1 VNARD
6 HAAAVFTDPL
16 RLLATTDI
24 DHVLPNVA
32 VRQWVLTVPS
42 EVRRV
47 LALRP
52 EALTAQNRIFVEE
65 IARWQKQQAKA
76 RGIEG
81 GETGSVTFVQ
91 RFNSTLG
98 NFVHLHVVALDGVFI
113 REGDGESLA
122 FHEGPAPSRL
132 EIAAVAERVEER
144 MTRWLRRRGF
154 LDERPAEDR
163 SNEADDPTPLEAC
176 MQMSLFGG
184 VFLRLTADGTP
195 APVDEP
201 RFSRAGTKSPW
212 AAEVSG
218 FNVHAGVTVRAGDRE
233 GLEKLS
239 RYCARPPFSL
249 ERMSLLP
256 DGRVAY
262 LLRKP
267 RGNGATHLVLDPVHF
282 LARIAALVPPPRYPL
297 TRLAGVLAPHST
309 WRAAVVKY
317 GRDETQA
324 PPAPAPAAK
333 KRRKKKKADVT
344 AAQAPAP
351 SSARTSLG
359 AGIVKP
365 VGARIDWASLLR
377 RIYLEDVL
385 ACPCGGRRRIIA
397 DVDDPSVI
405 EAILT
410 HLGLPTVAPP
420 IARAR
425 SPAQGEAA
433 A

>member
-1 VNARD
+1 
-6 HAAAVFTDPL
+6 
-16 RLLATTDI
+16 
-24 DHVLPNVA
+24 
-32 VRQWVLTVPS
+32 
-42 EVRRV
+42 
-47 LALRP
+47 
-52 EALTAQNRIFVEE
+52 
-65 IARWQKQQAKA
+65 
-76 RGIEG
+76 
-81 GETGSVTFVQ
+81 
-91 RFNSTLG
+91 
-98 NFVHLHVVALDGVFI
+98 
-113 REGDGESLA
+113 
-122 FHEGPAPSRL
+122 
-132 EIAAVAERVEER
+132 
-144 MTRWLRRRGF
+144 
-154 LDERPAEDR
+154 
-163 SNEADDPTPLEAC
+163 
-176 MQMSLFGG
+176 
-184 VFLRLTADGTP
+184 
-195 APVDEP
+195 
-201 RFSRAGTKSPW
+201 
-212 AAEVSG
+212 
-218 FNVHAGVTVRAGDRE
+218 
-233 GLEKLS
+233 
-239 RYCARPPFSL
+239 
-249 ERMSLLP
+249 
-256 DGRVAY
+256 
-262 LLRKP
+262 
-267 RGNGATHLVLDPVHF
+267 